1 MVKGKFEVKHSKER
15 LEQAGIPT
23 QKIAE
28 QFINELVLSI
38 KLADMGRSSYEE
50 GQQLFSMLLKLL
62 KLVQVERRLA
72 GVRFE
77 EALTN
82 NSIPKWM
89 FIYFIPQ
96 IIRNLSDY
104 DLAAHFKELFDY
116 LLRRHPEALVYP
128 FNCAYPR
135 RRDCVTEITRSLFDG
150 LRGRVGRYFD
160 FIESLFLIQ
169 HPEMRL
175 KDILTKYL
183 NHRETENSIEE
194 LKEFIVKNPLLG
206 KYN

>member
-1 MVKGKFEVKHSKER
+1 
-15 LEQAGIPT
+15 
-23 QKIAE
+23 
-28 QFINELVLSI
+28 
-38 KLADMGRSSYEE
+38 
-50 GQQLFSMLLKLL
+50 
-62 KLVQVERRLA
+62 
-72 GVRFE
+72 
-77 EALTN
+77 
-82 NSIPKWM
+82 M

-104 DLAAHFKELFDY
+104 DLAAHFRDLFDHL
-116 LLRRHPEALVYP
+116 LLRYPEALVYP

-135 RRDCVTEITRSLFDG
+135 KKDCLTDLARSLFDS

-183 NHRETENSIEE
+183 NHRETENSLQE
-194 LKEFIVKNPLLG
+194 LTEFIADNPLLG
-206 KYN
+206 KYNERFHENYKAKITNLLDLNSRGQTKDL